1 MVTGTRTRKG
11 VHEMKNLTLLCF
23 VCAALGALAL
33 PAGAEPY
40 WVAYE
45 GNDLPENEGWN
56 RYWGN
61 ADGEYQGP
69 GAYRTV
75 EDGILTMDS
84 LYDLEVYDFVEIT
97 LPGLIDPDPGET
109 FIAEWRLKV
118 EQVDGR
124 VDPSIG
130 IFSDTAMVL
139 GFEFDED
146 SLISVFEDFRETP
159 ITPGVFHEYHLVT
172 HDMQLY
178 ELYIDGAL
186 AIEGAFSQNL
196 GLSTVGWGDGC
207 HPAAS
212 RTQWDYFRF
221 GVVPEPSTLF
231 LFLGICA
238 ATLRR
243 ATRIQDCRSTTN
255 KKEL

>member
-1 MVTGTRTRKG
+1 MHPDSTITGKHG
-11 VHEMKNLTLLCF
+11 MKSMMLLCF

-40 WVAYE
+40 WIAYE

-69 GAYRTV
+69 GAHRTV

-84 LYDLEVYDFVEIT
+84 LYDMEVYDFAELT
-97 LPGLIDPDPGET
+97 LPGQIDPDPGEM
-109 FIAEWRLKV
+109 FIAEWRLKI

-124 VDPSIG
+124 VDPSIC
-130 IFSDTAMVL
+130 ISSDTAMVL

-159 ITPGVFHEYHLVT
+159 ITPGAFHEYRLISS
-172 HDMQLY
+172 DMRLY
-178 ELYIDGAL
+178 ELSIDGVL
-186 AIEGAFSQNL
+186 AVEGNFEQNL
-196 GLSTVGWGDGC
+196 ATSYIAWGDGC
-207 HPAAS
+207 TPAAS
-212 RTQWDYFRF
+212 RTQWDYFRI
-221 GVVPEPSTLF
+221 GVVPEPNAIWLF
-231 LFLGICA
+231 LCLN
-238 ATLRR
+238 ATLVSCKRIRR
-243 ATRIQDCRSTTN
+243 
-255 KKEL
+255 

>member
-1 MVTGTRTRKG
+1 MHQETTITRKRGTRSIS
-11 VHEMKNLTLLCF
+11 LLCV

-40 WVAYE
+40 WITYE

-84 LYDLEVYDFVEIT
+84 LYDLEVYDFVEMT
-97 LPGLIDPDPGET
+97 LPGQIDPDPGET

-118 EQVDGR
+118 EQVDGLI
-124 VDPSIG
+124 DPAVW

-139 GFEFDED
+139 GFDYGVSFMR
-146 SLISVFEDFRETP
+146 SVFENYRVIP
-159 ITPGVFHEYHLVT
+159 ITPGMFHEYRLISA
-172 HDMQLY
+172 DMHIY
-178 ELYIDGAL
+178 ELYIDGAI
-186 AIEGAFSQNL
+186 AIEGQFSQNL
-196 GLSTVGWGDGC
+196 GQSTVGWGDNA
-207 HPAAS
+207 HPAAC

-221 GVVPEPSTLF
+221 GVVPEPDAIF
-231 LFLGICA
+231 LFLSLSA
-238 ATLRR
+238 ATLSRKR
-243 ATRIQDCRSTTN
+243 VHD
-255 KKEL
+255 